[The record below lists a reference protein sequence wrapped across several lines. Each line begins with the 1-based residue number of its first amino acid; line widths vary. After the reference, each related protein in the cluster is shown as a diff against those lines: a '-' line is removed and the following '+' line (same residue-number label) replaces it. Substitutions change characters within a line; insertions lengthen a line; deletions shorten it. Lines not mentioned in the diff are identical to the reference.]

1 MASVR
6 IVTLCSDHFVLVF
19 GKSSDDTSIWVGQK
33 LYKTTVMNL
42 FQRFTVLS
50 LVTYIMSLHYV
61 TLYFTSTVNVLPLDR
76 LRQEPV
82 AFARSISSW

>member
-1 MASVR
+1 MMASVR

-50 LVTYIMSLHYV
+50 LVTLCLYIMSHCILR
-61 TLYFTSTVNVLPLDR
+61 PL
-76 LRQEPV
+76 
-82 AFARSISSW
+82 